1 MQKAGKMRWIVDLR
15 LQWYE
20 MIIEDILLWQ
30 MFRSNGRQKLSI
42 WVFGAEWVRTTLL
55 YNKWFNYTIK
65 DHLGECI
72 ISAIYS
78 PLQIHLITLTLPLY
92 YLSTLPLYSTLLQ
105 ANWTQQTVLLP
116 VNLRSGVIGRKLG
129 RLTTVDHDG
138 DVDVDVLGDVKF
150 YVEIGVEVRLA
161 SKFAKWR

>member
-15 LQWYE
+15 LPLATQFSYK
-20 MIIEDILLWQ
+20 MIIEDILSWQ

-92 YLSTLPLYSTLLQ
+92 STRLQ

-116 VNLRSGVIGRKLG
+116 VNLRSGVIGRKLD

-161 SKFAKWR
+161 SKFAKWL

>member
-1 MQKAGKMRWIVDLR
+1 MQKPRKMRWIVGLR
-15 LQWYE
+15 LQWYT

-65 DHLGECI
+65 DHLGEC

-116 VNLRSGVIGRKLG
+116 VNLRSGVIGRKLD

-161 SKFAKWR
+161 SKFAKWL